1 MATRCCFNS
10 STSAKV
16 LGSLVAYMSEL
27 FHCSACLF
35 IQRTPLPGIVGM
47 IGEIS
52 GPIKLW
58 MTDMCADA
66 ILQKLQDISP
76 EEQHTNYPRVMEFLG
91 DGPYLDGSY
100 QNVSLHA
107 SLRSSA

>member
-1 MATRCCFNS
+1 
-10 STSAKV
+10 
-16 LGSLVAYMSEL
+16 
-27 FHCSACLF
+27 
-35 IQRTPLPGIVGM
+35 
-47 IGEIS
+47 
-52 GPIKLW
+52 